1 MNRRQF
7 AKVAAL
13 LASLFATPSRA
24 LAASHGGSDED
35 GPRPGNVTRL
45 RIGTPQTATLREKN
59 RIALLSGSPA
69 AALDPPDDENNY
81 WAEAIEQDDGFY
93 YRVGSTT
100 IPISEREFRR
110 VVDNPSLYYFS
121 TALQLHVRIERARE
135 GGIASILA

>member
-7 AKVAAL
+7 AKIAAL
-13 LASLFATPSRA
+13 LASLFAAPARV
-24 LAASHGGSDED
+24 LAASHACSDED
-35 GPRPGNVTRL
+35 GPVPGSVTRL

-59 RIALLSGSPA
+59 RMARLSGSPA
-69 AALDPPDDENNY
+69 ASLDPPDDENNY

-135 GGIASILA
+135 GGLLLS